1 MPFHQTRFFNYNMLE
16 SFSSRPAGF
25 SSPAEER
32 SMSKA
37 IFRLILIAAAGVPFV
52 DFFYPI
58 DTNGAAPITLFI
70 LAAAAALAAN
80 ALAGWFYS
88 PGERSL
94 RIIKILIPVL
104 FAAVFFA
111 AMAAGVTAGSFSVFS
126 AFSEK
131 LAIAA
136 AGFLFEPWARLVMA
150 APAWAALII
159 IVIPFIVH
167 FFRLRNNKSK
177 HPVLDAG
184 IIFLCVFHFAVWFA
198 GPFHERAASSLGM
211 NSAGSPL
218 PIGLPSGAEKVF
230 SAFSVFSEYAAA
242 RGVKPVVFRADCRH
256 GAGVAVLGAP
266 FGGRMAVA
274 RLNLC
279 GGPPV
284 EIIDAFPEQYR
295 IKHPAYCERIVL
307 DEERGRAIV
316 TLRAKNHNAV
326 VFYDYSGDDFRMSRM
341 IHLDAPPVDLE
352 LDPKTRRLKIFYG
365 PLSGG
370 GADVFDLNDYRH
382 VERLPRGA
390 GKGWLESLL
399 LTSCAAREDIIQ
411 TEIDIRKCCGK

>member
-1 MPFHQTRFFNYNMLE
+1 MLE

-58 DTNGAAPITLFI
+58 DTSGGAPIALFI
-70 LAAAAALAAN
+70 LAAAAALAADS
-80 ALAGWFYS
+80 LAGWFYS
-88 PGERSL
+88 PGERPL
-94 RIIKILIPVL
+94 RVIKILIPVL
-104 FAAVFFA
+104 FASAFFA
-111 AMAAGVTAGSFSVFS
+111 AMAAGVAAESVPGM
-126 AFSEK
+126 
-131 LAIAA
+131 LAVAA
-136 AGFLFEPWARLVMA
+136 AGLAVEPWARAVLA
-150 APAWAALII
+150 EPIWLIPMLFF
-159 IVIPFIVH
+159 IPFIIYI
-167 FFRLRNNKSK
+167 FKTRKNKSK

-230 SAFSVFSEYAAA
+230 SVFSEYESA
-242 RGVKPVVFRADCRH
+242 RGMRLAAYKEDCVR
-256 GAGVAVLGAP
+256 GTGVAVLGAP
-266 FGGRMAVA
+266 FGGRMDVA

-284 EIIDAFPEQYR
+284 EIIGAYPEHYR
-295 IKHPAYCERIVL
+295 IKHPAFCERIVL
-307 DEERGRAIV
+307 DEARMRAIV
-316 TLRAKNHNAV
+316 TLRSKNHNAV

-352 LDPKTRRLKIFYG
+352 LDPLTRRLKIFYG

>member
-1 MPFHQTRFFNYNMLE
+1 
-16 SFSSRPAGF
+16 
-25 SSPAEER
+25 
-32 SMSKA
+32 MSKA

-52 DFFYPI
+52 DFFHPI
-58 DTNGAAPITLFI
+58 DTNGAAPIALFI

-80 ALAGWFYS
+80 ALADWLYA
-88 PGERSL
+88 PGERSF

-104 FAAVFFA
+104 FAAAFFA
-111 AMAAGVTAGSFSVFS
+111 ATAAGVAAGSVP
-126 AFSEK
+126 EM
-131 LAIAA
+131 LAVAA

-150 APAWAALII
+150 APPWAASII
-159 IVIPFIVH
+159 IVIPFIIFVC
-167 FFRLRNNKSK
+167 RTRKMRKMRNNKSK

-184 IIFLCVFHFAVWFA
+184 IVFLCVFHFAVWFA

-211 NSAGSPL
+211 NGAGSPL

-230 SAFSVFSEYAAA
+230 SVFSVFSEYAAA
-242 RGVKPVVFRADCRH
+242 RGVKPVVFRADCGH

-284 EIIDAFPEQYR
+284 EIIDAYPEHYR
-295 IKHPAYCERIVL
+295 IKHPAFCERIVL

-316 TLRAKNHNAV
+316 TLRSKNHNAV

-352 LDPKTRRLKIFYG
+352 LDPLTRRLKIFYG

-382 VERLPRGA
+382 VERLPRDA
-390 GKGWLESLL
+390 GKGWLDSLL
-399 LTSCAAREDIIQ
+399 LTSCAAREDKIPIK
-411 TEIDIRKCCGK
+411 IDIRKCCGK